1 MTKMKTVVFLIST
14 LLIAGCTSLP
24 KNYTKIPS
32 TSFKDHK
39 STGIG
44 KMFEKEA
51 AKHPGKSGFDII
63 RYGRQGFTGR
73 IAMTEMAEKSLDL
86 QYYVWEPDAT
96 GRLLAFHVLKAADR
110 GVKVRVLLDDIG
122 LEGRD
127 TMIASLDA
135 HPNIEIRIFNPFSDR
150 TFHGLNFLYDFDRVN
165 HRMHNK
171 TFLMDNSLVIIGGRN
186 IGNHYFGV
194 DDHMNFRDLDIFA
207 AGPVVREVSDVYDY
221 FWNGEWSVPIKA
233 LVDKTYTQ
241 EDMKNARALLS
252 QNIAKE
258 DYPYPLTSD
267 VNKIRSQMKRIRNNL
282 VWGTGK
288 FVWDDPKQMKLSRD
302 QQQGTMLDKLHKKGT
317 NLKTSLTIESPYF
330 IAGKGGT
337 AVLKGLVEKG
347 VKVRVLTNSQSS
359 NDVSAAFAG
368 YEVYR
373 KELVEGGVEMHELRP
388 DAGGNKIIN
397 QETDLAKVHSG
408 LHAKA
413 MVFDAE
419 SVFIGSFNLDPRSA
433 SINTEGG
440 LYVESPKLAKRVL
453 DYMSEGTKPE
463 NSYRVFLDKNGDV
476 AWKEVTDGK
485 QKIYHTEPHT
495 DAWDRFKVDFIQ
507 ALPIEKQL

>member
-1 MTKMKTVVFLIST
+1 MMKIVAFITAT
-14 LLIAGCTSLP
+14 LLIAGCSSLP
-24 KNYTKIPS
+24 TNYPKVPS
-32 TSFKDHK
+32 TAFKDHK

-63 RYGRQGFTGR
+63 RYGREGFTGR

-135 HPNIEIRIFNPFSDR
+135 HPNIEIRIFNPFSNR
-150 TFHGLNFLYDFDRVN
+150 TSHGLNFIYDFDRVN

-194 DDHMNFRDLDIFA
+194 DDHMNFRDLDIYA

-221 FWNGEWSVPIKA
+221 FWNGEWSVPMKA
-233 LVDKTYTQ
+233 LADKTYTQ
-241 EDMKNARALLS
+241 EDMKNARVRLS
-252 QNIAKE
+252 QNIAK
-258 DYPYPLTSD
+258 DHYPYPLTND
-267 VNKIRSQMKRIRNNL
+267 VNKIRSQMKTIRNKL
-282 VWGTGK
+282 IWAPGE
-288 FVWDDPKQMKLSRD
+288 FIWDDPKQMKLSKD
-302 QQQGTMLDKLHKKGT
+302 KQQGTMLDKLHKKGT
-317 NLKTSLTIESPYF
+317 TLKKSLTIESPYF
-330 IAGKGGT
+330 ISGVGGT
-337 AVLKGLVEKG
+337 AVLKSLVKKG
-347 VKVRVLTNSQSS
+347 IKVRVLTNSHSS
-359 NDVSAAFAG
+359 NDVQAAFAG

-373 KELVEGGVEMHELRP
+373 KELVEGGIEMHELRP

-397 QETDLAKVHSG
+397 QKTDLAKVHSG

-413 MVFDAE
+413 IVFDAE
-419 SVFIGSFNLDPRSA
+419 AVFIGSFNLDPRSSA
-433 SINTEGG
+433 INTEGG
-440 LYVESPKLAKRVL
+440 LYVKSPKLAKKVL
-453 DYMSEGTKPE
+453 DYMNVGVKPE
-463 NSYRVFLDKNGDV
+463 NSYRVILDKNGDLNWV
-476 AWKEVTDGK
+476 EVTDGK
-485 QKIYHTEPHT
+485 QKVYHEDPHMSG
-495 DAWDRFKVDFIQ
+495 WDKFKVGFIQ
-507 ALPIEKQL
+507 AMPIEDQL

>member
-1 MTKMKTVVFLIST
+1 MIATLFL
-14 LLIAGCTSLP
+14 AGCTSMP
-24 KNYTKIPS
+24 KNYPKTPS
-32 TSFKDHK
+32 TAFKDHK
-39 STGIG
+39 STSIG
-44 KMFEKEA
+44 KMFDREA

-63 RYGRQGFTGR
+63 RYGRQGFTSR

-96 GRLLAFHVLKAADR
+96 GRLLAFYVLKAADR

-127 TMIASLDA
+127 KMIASLDA

-150 TFHGLNFLYDFDRVN
+150 TSHGLNFVHDFDRVN

-171 TFLMDNSLVIIGGRN
+171 TFLMDNTGVIIGGRN

-207 AGPVVREVSDVYDY
+207 AGPVVREISDVYDY
-221 FWNGEWSVPIKA
+221 FWNGEWSVPMKA

-241 EDMKNARALLS
+241 EDMKNARVRLS
-252 QNIAKE
+252 QNIAK
-258 DYPYPLTSD
+258 DNYPYPLTND

-282 VWGTGK
+282 VWAPGK
-288 FVWDDPKQMKLSRD
+288 FIWDDPKQMKLSRD
-302 QQQGTMLDKLHKKGT
+302 KQQGTMLDQLRAKGATLKK
-317 NLKTSLTIESPYF
+317 SLIIESPYF
-330 IAGKGGT
+330 IPRKSGT
-337 AVLKGLVEKG
+337 AVLKNLVKKG

-373 KELVEGGVEMHELRP
+373 KELVEGGIEMYELRP

-397 QETDLAKVHSG
+397 QKTDLAKVHSG

-413 MVFDAE
+413 MVFDEE

-433 SINTEGG
+433 AINTEGG
-440 LYVESPKLAKRVL
+440 LYAKSPKLAKRVL
-453 DYMSEGTKPE
+453 DYMSAGVKPE
-463 NSYRVFLDKNGDV
+463 NSYHVVLDKNGDI
-476 AWKEVTDGK
+476 AWEEVTDGK

-495 DAWDRFKVDFIQ
+495 SGWDRFKVDFIQ
-507 ALPIEKQL
+507 AMPIEEHL